1 MTELTYTEEVVPIEK
16 LREDEEFRSLVPPNN
31 MKEQLVS
38 SIVKNGQTLPIDVD
52 SDYVILDG
60 YTRVSILKELKYKEV
75 KVRKWNF
82 RSKENRAT
90 AYRLIAMLN
99 LQRRHLEKN
108 EVLKLLRELVE
119 KIEKSSKEVKNYGP
133 NGPNFA
139 QNNKTNSKPDKTEIK
154 LEERQNY
161 GPNGPNFAQNNK
173 TNSKPADLELKMKQ
187 VKEEIG
193 AKEVTDSD
201 IKKYSLISTI
211 SFLRQLVDDGKIPLR
226 TAYELYTK
234 AKDKLQKIANLPPT
248 ERNQLLTTKE
258 GRKIILERDDLL
270 DLILQHKMAVSQAIN
285 KLKTEEKLKK
295 TKGSK
300 PMAKEDLED
309 EEVENGEKEDS
320 ESNDEY
326 DFEEEWQ
333 RANEEEEKEKLLTG
347 EFNGKDK
354 EVPPTRIE
362 IHTPKAD
369 LDSLY
374 KAIPSIKKLVDA
386 GKLTEK
392 DAEKVYEIWRNMEA
406 IYKQAS
412 LLWYNTVDV
421 LLRRVGLSEKEREEI
436 FYEMV
441 KPYFKLFSKEEVFP
455 KEVLERKL

>member
-369 LDSLY
+369 LDSLF

>member
-16 LREDEEFRSLVPPNN
+16 LKEDEEFRSLVPPNN

-60 YTRVSILKELKYKEV
+60 YTRVSILRELKYKEV
-75 KVRKWNF
+75 KIRKWNF
-82 RSKENRAT
+82 RSKENRAM

-119 KIEKSSKEVKNYGP
+119 KIEKSSKEVQKLSANADNLEQNSEINMKP
-133 NGPNFA
+133 N
-139 QNNKTNSKPDKTEIK
+139 KTEIK
-154 LEERQNY
+154 PKEVQKLSANADNLEQNSEI
-161 GPNGPNFAQNNK
+161 NM
-173 TNSKPADLELKMKQ
+173 KPRELELKMKQ

-193 AKEVTDSD
+193 AKEVSDSD
-201 IKKYSLISTI
+201 IQEYSLISTI
-211 SFLRQLVDDGKIPLR
+211 PYLRQLVDEGKISVR
-226 TAYELYTK
+226 SAYELYKK
-234 AKDKLQKIANLPPT
+234 AKDKLQKIANLPKY
-248 ERNQLLTTKE
+248 EREQLLTTKE

-270 DLILQHKMAVSQAIN
+270 ELILQHKMAVSQAIN

-309 EEVENGEKEDS
+309 EEEDS

-326 DFEEEWQ
+326 DFVGEWQ
-333 RANEEEEKEKLLTG
+333 RANEEEEKEKLLTR

-354 EVPPTRIE
+354 EAPPTRIE

-392 DAEKVYEIWRNMEA
+392 DVEKVYEIWRNMEA

-436 FYEMV
+436 FYEMI